1 MGMGICYSLSRLDK
15 LLPYQL
21 GKWVLPTRM
30 ACVTCSQHLRLENAK
45 CNLYNNIKII
55 KQEWTAI
62 QDLTRSVFFGFPLS
76 QLFVSLFPGFSIR
89 VGNFRTLMSP
99 KKVTDAA
106 RGF

>member
-1 MGMGICYSLSRLDK
+1 MGICYSLSRLDK

-55 KQEWTAI
+55 K
-62 QDLTRSVFFGFPLS
+62 
-76 QLFVSLFPGFSIR
+76 
-89 VGNFRTLMSP
+89 
-99 KKVTDAA
+99 KK
-106 RGF
+106 FEFIKLQ